1 MHFCG
6 IRMTTQSDA
15 ANFFCARV
23 WRGSA
28 LTRGGG
34 RRGGGRR
41 GCFAREQKQSFC
53 TGQLRADAWVLRS
66 ASALRVRGVAD
77 ASGTADAGASR

>member
-53 TGQLRADAWVLRS
+53 TGQLRADVGRLLCTREVVELCSPA
-66 ASALRVRGVAD
+66 
-77 ASGTADAGASR
+77 